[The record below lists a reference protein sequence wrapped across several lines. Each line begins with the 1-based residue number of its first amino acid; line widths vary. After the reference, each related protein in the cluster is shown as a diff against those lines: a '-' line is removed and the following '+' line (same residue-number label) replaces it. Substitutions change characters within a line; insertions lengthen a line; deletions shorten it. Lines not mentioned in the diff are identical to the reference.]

1 MRYLWSI
8 ICLLALSNS
17 YASEDTNFDGLT
29 WKAIVMQ
36 SVACLDGDSDATEE
50 TKIIEQ
56 GTNNNIPI
64 LTLTAM
70 EHDLLEQRK
79 PAFLFFQ
86 TSDNAY
92 KLCDSDGGATLCLL
106 YAICMT
112 DLRRMM
118 KAKED
123 KMASNAWSSK
133 SKNLVRD
140 FKKLKFLIRHSIT
153 RIISTYAVEGSFKIK
168 TTGLQDF
175 LQAMNQND
183 VTYDLMYKFI
193 GKWFLKNYDRLPHYR
208 IEVTNFNTGLTKAV
222 NGIRYCESLKDPNW
236 TPLANTFR
244 FLCRMQQFEQDLPH
258 NRGVYELEVKDMDT
272 ILKLYEIERSFDQGL
287 FSDYTAIKTVSKGPR
302 GEIIETT
309 TWVPTKENP
318 QVAIGKHAK
327 SATNN
332 RSKKKSV

>member
-1 MRYLWSI
+1 MRYSWFI
-8 ICLLALSNS
+8 ICLFALSNS
-17 YASEDTNFDGLT
+17 YASDDTNFDGLT
-29 WKAIVMQ
+29 WKAIAMQ
-36 SVACLDGDSDATEE
+36 SIACLEGDSDATED
-50 TKIIEQ
+50 TKIIEP
-56 GTNNNIPI
+56 GTHKNIPI

-70 EHDLLEQRK
+70 ENDLLEQRK
-79 PAFLFFQ
+79 PSFLFFQ

-112 DLRRMM
+112 DMRCMM
-118 KAKED
+118 RSNAD
-123 KMASNAWSSK
+123 QMARNAWSYK
-133 SKNLVRD
+133 SKNLVRN
-140 FKKLKFLIRHSIT
+140 FKNLKFLIRHSIN
-153 RIISTYAVEGSFKIK
+153 RIVSTYAAEDSFRIN
-168 TTGLQDF
+168 TTGLQNF
-175 LQAMNQND
+175 LKAMNQSYI
-183 VTYDLMYKFI
+183 TYGIMYKFI
-193 GKWFLKNYDRLPHYR
+193 GKWFVDNYDRLPHYR
-208 IEVTNFNTGLTKAV
+208 IEVTAFATGLTKAV
-222 NGIRYCESLKDPNW
+222 NGIRYCESPKDPNW